1 MKVIL
6 LEDVKSLGKKG
17 EIVNVSDGYARN
29 FVLPKK
35 LGVEANAK
43 NMNDLKLQKANA
55 DKSVTGVP
63 TCALPISNADKVA
76 QQQLEAAQE
85 LAKVLETKE
94 VVLTMKSGEGGRA
107 FGSVS
112 SKEIAQ
118 AAKEQCGLEL
128 DKKKI
133 QLPEA
138 IKALGVYEVGVKLH
152 TKVLGKLKVKVT
164 EEV

>member
-35 LGVEANAK
+35 LGVEANSA

-55 DKSVTGVP
+55 DK
-63 TCALPISNADKVA
+63 VA
-76 QQQLEAAQE
+76 QEQLEAAQE

-94 VVLTMKSGEGGRA
+94 VVVKMKSGEGGRT
-107 FGSVS
+107 FGSIS
-112 SKEIAQ
+112 SKEIAI

-138 IKALGVYEVGVKLH
+138 IKSLGVYEVNVKLH
-152 TKVLGKLKVKVT
+152 TKVTGKLKVKVI
-164 EEV
+164 EE